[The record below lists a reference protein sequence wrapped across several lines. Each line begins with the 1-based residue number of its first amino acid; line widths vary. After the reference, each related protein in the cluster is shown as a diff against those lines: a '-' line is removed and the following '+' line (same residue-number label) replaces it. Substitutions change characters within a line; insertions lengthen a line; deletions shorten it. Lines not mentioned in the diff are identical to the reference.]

1 MRRPIFSSSS
11 WGRRQGGRI
20 VRGRKELRIWDGRRG
35 SVAIRARGVA
45 EVLRDRPCSSEVAD
59 DFAGGVGAAGTGEA
73 VAGVRAGTAE
83 EEATDGGFV
92 ARPIEDGAHGEE
104 LIEGKFA
111 VENVAAGETVGGF
124 EILGRDDLDAFDE
137 ARKIRRVSGEGL
149 DDGVAEF
156 LAMSIPVPFLL
167 HAARGSVNQLI
178 G

>member
-111 VENVAAGETVGGF
+111 VKNVAASETVRGF
-124 EILGRDDLDAFDE
+124 EIFRGDDLHVFDE
-137 ARKIRRVSGEGL
+137 IGQVRRVGGESF
-149 DDGVAEF
+149 DDGVAEL
-156 LAMSIPVPFLL
+156 LAAGVPVPF
-167 HAARGSVNQLI
+167 S
-178 G
+178 